1 MSLNIERLIEKHRI
15 KCKQWGER
23 RGERERKKEGGL
35 SGGGLERREGLGQ
48 ALEIESLF
56 TRV

>member
-1 MSLNIERLIEKHRI
+1 MKR
-15 KCKQWGER
+15 KQWGER
-23 RGERERKKEGGL
+23 RGKRERKKEGG
-35 SGGGLERREGLGQ
+35 SSEGGLERREGLGQ